1 MKEEQKQPKPKQT
14 KKDELLDLA
23 FEQKEEATTTQDSPR
38 ETTPRTLRVNTEQ
51 EKQTIHVTIQNN

>member
-38 ETTPRTLRVNTEQ
+38 ETTPRILRVNTEQ

>member
-1 MKEEQKQPKPKQT
+1 MKKDQQKQPKQT
-14 KKDELLDLA
+14 EKDELLDLA

-38 ETTPRTLRVNTEQ
+38 ETTPRILRVNTEQ

>member
-23 FEQKEEATTTQDSPR
+23 FEQKEEATTQDSHR
-38 ETTPRTLRVNTEQ
+38 ETTSRTLRVNTEQ

>member
-1 MKEEQKQPKPKQT
+1 MKKDQKQEKQSER
-14 KKDELLDLA
+14 DELLDLA

-38 ETTPRTLRVNTEQ
+38 ETTSRILRVNTEQ

>member
-23 FEQKEEATTTQDSPR
+23 FEQKEEATTQDSHR
-38 ETTPRTLRVNTEQ
+38 ETTTPRTLRVNTEQ
-51 EKQTIHVTIQNN
+51 EKQTIHVYTQNN

>member
-1 MKEEQKQPKPKQT
+1 MKKEQKQPKET
-14 KKDELLDLA
+14 EKDELLDLA

-51 EKQTIHVTIQNN
+51 EKQTIHVFTQND